1 MSKFSKI
8 KSEYRSISKSI
19 PSLLKY
25 QIITNLLLFGII
37 VPVFW
42 SVSKI
47 LIESQGF
54 VAVSNSALLEFLL
67 SKHGFIFITLVF
79 IIIILG
85 VLLEIFGFI
94 TISAR
99 GIQLQDDTS
108 YWALVKYNF
117 RYILKLFN
125 STGILLILYL
135 ALLVP
140 LTGAGMTV
148 SFLNGIRIPPFITE
162 WIFSNKIY
170 TGLYI
175 FIYILLFVIAIRWT
189 FTFHFISIAGFDV
202 KRSMKESAKMI
213 KKNIFRIIAT
223 MLVFILMV
231 LLIVV
236 PITLL
241 WLFLIT
247 TMIKHVGLTTDLGRI
262 LSMIMIFIQNAI
274 IALSYLLIIP
284 SQVYI
289 LTRMFYQFVSRDND
303 LKYLEHEYP
312 HIPTKTK
319 MTFIDKILRR
329 RKTLI
334 ALFIFVIILLAV
346 PTGLF
351 FHEIFMEKSAIQI
364 VGHRGGGVHAAENSL
379 EGIQKA
385 IDKKINWSEIDV
397 QRAKDGVY
405 ILNHDDTFKRLA
417 GVNLKASDMN
427 YDEIK
432 KLEIRNLNNPAMKNV
447 SVPRLE
453 EALDL
458 AKDKIGLFIELKGKT
473 ADLKMVD
480 DVVKMVKSRNMIN
493 QTVLVCFD
501 YSLVTY
507 IEDKYPEIN
516 SGFIYFLAIGDVS
529 KLNGDYLILEE
540 DAATDSVIDKIR
552 SAGKKSVVWTVNTAE
567 SIDKSIRSYADAII
581 TDQLDLAKKTLDEY
595 NKRDDR
601 DILREMLLLPKEDKN
616 ENKENK

>member
-1 MSKFSKI
+1 MSKFSRI
-8 KSEYRSISKSI
+8 KSEYKSISKSI
-19 PSLLKY
+19 PALIKY

-37 VPVFW
+37 VPLFW

-67 SKHGFIFITLVF
+67 SKYGFIFVT
-79 IIIILG
+79 
-85 VLLEIFGFI
+85 
-94 TISAR
+94 
-99 GIQLQDDTS
+99 
-108 YWALVKYNF
+108 
-117 RYILKLFN
+117 
-125 STGILLILYL
+125 
-135 ALLVP
+135 
-140 LTGAGMTV
+140 
-148 SFLNGIRIPPFITE
+148 
-162 WIFSNKIY
+162 
-170 TGLYI
+170 
-175 FIYILLFVIAIRWT
+175 LLFVIAIRWM

-202 KRSMKESAKMI
+202 KRSMKESSKMI
-213 KKNIFRIIAT
+213 RKNILKIIVT
-223 MLVFILMV
+223 MLLFILIT
-231 LLIVV
+231 LLIVIPV
-236 PITLL
+236 TLL
-241 WLFLIT
+241 WLLLIT
-247 TMIKHVGLTTDLGRI
+247 TMIKHVGLTSDAGRI
-262 LSMIMIFIQNAI
+262 LSMIMILIQNAI
-274 IALSYLLIIP
+274 IGLSYLLVIL
-284 SQVYI
+284 SQVYL
-289 LTRMFYQFVSRDND
+289 LTRLFYRFVSKDEE
-303 LKYLEHEYP
+303 LEYLAHEYP

-319 MTFIDKILRR
+319 LTFIDKILKR

-334 ALFIFVIILLAV
+334 ALFLLVLIMIAV

-379 EGIQKA
+379 EGINKA
-385 IDKKINWSEIDV
+385 IEKKVDWSEIDV
-397 QRAKDGVY
+397 QRSKDGVY

-417 GVNLKASDMN
+417 GVNLRASDMN

-447 SVPRLE
+447 SVPKLE

-473 ADLKMVD
+473 ADIKMVD

-507 IEDKYPEIN
+507 IEQKYPEIN

-529 KLNGDYLILEE
+529 KLEGDYLILEE
-540 DAATDSVIDKIR
+540 DAASDSVIEKI
-552 SAGKKSVVWTVNTAE
+552 SNAGKKSVIWTVNTAE
-567 SIDKSIRSYADAII
+567 SIDKQIRSYAEAII
-581 TDQLDLAKKTLDEY
+581 IDQLDLAKKTLEEY

-601 DILREMLLLPKEDKN
+601 DILREMLLLPKEDK
-616 ENKENK
+616 